1 MPNPQRATRLR
12 LTRTVLAVMIITA
25 ATAGVVYFVRQRLV
39 SMVDPGPAP
48 QTGTEAMV
56 AERIHQSATRDGRTE
71 WSLDAA
77 SAQYLLPEKKVLLKD
92 LFVTFFTQ
100 DGQKVYLTARNGTVK
115 TDSHDMEAH
124 DDVVVYN
131 DLYRLETERMNYAQA
146 TRLITSDTPVKITGQ
161 AGEIMADSLAMDLN
175 TNRLVMKGHVRGTL
189 VSPGEAGTSPRGP
202 LRIQSEQLAAE
213 MNANTAE
220 FSGQVRVVDDIY
232 TTTADSLTVH
242 FKPQAEGQSRMAG
255 AVSAKDIARMV
266 ARGRVVIRTQSLTAG
281 GDVGEFEP
289 DTGRAALWGEK
300 TASPSPAATKNQ
312 GGAARPSAGAETV
325 PGRVRVAV
333 VPSADRR

>member
-1 MPNPQRATRLR
+1 MPTPQRATRRR
-12 LTRTVLAVMIITA
+12 LTRTVLVVMIIAA
-25 ATAGVVYFVRQRLV
+25 ATAGGVTFVRQRLI
-39 SMVDPGPAP
+39 SMVEPEPAP
-48 QTGTEAMV
+48 KTGTEAMV

-77 SAQYLLPEKKVLLKD
+77 SAQYLLPEKKVLLRD

-100 DGQKVYLTARNGTVK
+100 DGQKVYLTARRGTVK

-131 DLYRLETERMNYAQA
+131 DLYRLETERMNYAQGS
-146 TRLITSDTPVKITGQ
+146 RRITSDTPVKITGQ
-161 AGEIMADSLAMDLN
+161 AGEIMADTLAMDLN
-175 TNRLVMKGHVRGTL
+175 TNRLVMKGNVRGTL
-189 VSPGEAGTSPRGP
+189 LSSGEAGTAPRDP
-202 LRIQSEQLAAE
+202 LRIQSEQLTTD

-220 FSGQVRVVDDIY
+220 FSGQVRAVDDIY
-232 TTTADSLTVH
+232 TITADSLTVH

-255 AVSAKDIARMV
+255 AVSSNDIARMV

-281 GDVGEFEP
+281 GDAGEFEP

-300 TASPSPAATKNQ
+300 TASSGPAATKNQ
-312 GGAARPSAGAETV
+312 GGAVRPPAGAETV

-333 VPSADRR
+333 MPSTDRR